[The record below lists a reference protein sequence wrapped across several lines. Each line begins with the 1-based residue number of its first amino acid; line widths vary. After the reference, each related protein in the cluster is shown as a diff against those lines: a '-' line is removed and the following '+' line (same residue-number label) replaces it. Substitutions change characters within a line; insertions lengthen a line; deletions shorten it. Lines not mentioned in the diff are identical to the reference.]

1 MLREDAIR
9 GHQTQSIDE
18 LMQHAAQN
26 LASQAQAEQQAR
38 QQADEAVRQDAQARA
53 QQSAKGRQA
62 EAAQQRQD
70 AAAQQAGQ
78 SVREIFRKLASA
90 LHPDCEPDPAERQRK
105 TLLMQ
110 QANQAYDRN
119 DLLTLLTVLTLQL
132 DLEQIDSRHLASL
145 TDDRLLHYNQ
155 VLQEQLA
162 ALQQE
167 VADSASP
174 YLAQMGSAAWG
185 RKPVP
190 ATIDAALTLDMLALD
205 DAEHG
210 IRHDIVRLRDP
221 ATRRALI
228 DQIEVADPD
237 DEPDAFEAMLLMEA
251 MADALKGAMAPNRPR
266 RPKVPKGR
274 RGRG

>member
-9 GHQTQSIDE
+9 GHQTQYIDE

-26 LASQAQAEQQAR
+26 LASQARAERQAR

-62 EAAQQRQD
+62 EAAQQRQH

-78 SVREIFRKLASA
+78 SVRVIFRKLASA

-110 QANQAYDRN
+110 QANQAHDRN
-119 DLLTLLTVLTLQL
+119 DLLTLLTLQL
-132 DLEQIDSRHLASL
+132 DLEQIDEQHLASL
-145 TDDRLLHYNQ
+145 TDDRLLHDNQ

-190 ATIDAALTLDMLALD
+190 ATIDAALMLDMLALD

-251 MADALKGAMAPNRPR
+251 MADALEGAMAPNRPR